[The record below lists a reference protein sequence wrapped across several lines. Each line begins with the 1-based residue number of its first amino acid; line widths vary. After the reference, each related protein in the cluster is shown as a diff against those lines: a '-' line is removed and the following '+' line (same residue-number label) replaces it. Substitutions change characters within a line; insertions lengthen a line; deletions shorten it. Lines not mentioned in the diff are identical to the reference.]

1 MTVYKLYRGQKVEG
15 ATPIGLVLLVYEAL
29 VQSLMQARSAAENG
43 DVELQVEQTSR
54 AIQALLELMV
64 SLDHENGGEIAGNL
78 ASLYAYMHR
87 RLLEGQNDDVV
98 AALDEVLNLAQTLR
112 EGWME
117 LSQMQ
122 TQDRPPENAQRSI
135 AQAVSA

>member
-43 DVELQVEQTSR
+43 DMELQVERTSR
-54 AIQALLELMV
+54 AMEALIELMT
-64 SLDHENGGEIAGNL
+64 SLDHEKGGEIAGNL
-78 ASLYAYMHR
+78 ASLYTYMHR
-87 RLLEGQNDDVV
+87 RLLEGQSGDVV
-98 AALDEVLNLAQTLR
+98 AALDEVLKVAQTLR
-112 EGWME
+112 ESWME
-117 LSQMQ
+117 LSRSQ
-122 TQDRPPENAQRSI
+122 TQIQPPEHAQRSM